1 MGERPP
7 QQSSGPRPHRDLPQG
22 TQGRSGTL
30 PAAGQGA
37 ERGKRMAQS
46 SIEQLY
52 LTYKQDVYR
61 YLCSL
66 THNTAEAEDLLSET
80 FLRALK
86 RLPFFRGDCAARTWL
101 FGIARNVWLESLRKR
116 RPALDLDDLLDWYLE
131 DRFATDSDAR
141 ETLRRVRDLLTQK
154 DERSSRVLYMRAEGY
169 TYAEIAARLGISEN
183 SARVIEHRTRT
194 WLKATLQKEGYWDES
209 K

>member
-1 MGERPP
+1 
-7 QQSSGPRPHRDLPQG
+7 
-22 TQGRSGTL
+22 
-30 PAAGQGA
+30 
-37 ERGKRMAQS
+37 MAQS

-52 LTYKQDVYR
+52 LAYRQDVYR

-66 THNTAEAEDLLSET
+66 THSTSEAEDLLSET

-86 RLPFFRGDCAARTWL
+86 RLPFFRGDCAAKTWL

-131 DRFATDSDAR
+131 DRFAADSDTR

-169 TYAEIAARLGISEN
+169 TYAEIVARLGISEN

-194 WLKATLQKEGYWDES
+194 RLKATLQKEGYWDEF